1 MTDPQSLAIAT
12 ELETQ
17 RAWALTRAAQAA
29 GQIGALTAEVE
40 RLKGELAKPPAVTG
54 YPCKEGAVIIEDD
67 GDGFIVDIAGG
78 IGITRCADWTELM
91 ACIRPLLTRP
101 TQEDGA

>member
-1 MTDPQSLAIAT
+1 MTDPQSLAIAA

-17 RAWALTRAAQAA
+17 RSWGLTRAAQAA
-29 GQIGALTAEVE
+29 GRIALLEAEVE
-40 RLKGELAKPPAVTG
+40 RLKGELAKPKPVTG

-78 IGITRCADWTELM
+78 PGVTHCADWTELM
-91 ACIRPLLTRP
+91 ACIRPLLLKP
-101 TQEDGA
+101 VQEDGA